1 MGKTAIIFVTILFTV
16 FILCSANNSTEKSP
30 ALGALNDPKLTC
42 CFDNHI
48 GECIPGG
55 ESEEH
60 CNQLCLQSSCNKG
73 GRCKVFQHKPPNHYC
88 HCYC

>member
-1 MGKTAIIFVTILFTV
+1 MGKITIIISIFLAV
-16 FILCSANNSTEKSP
+16 FILCSADDSTQSP
-30 ALGALNDPKLTC
+30 VPSVLEDVKVKC

-48 GECIPGG
+48 GKCIPGD
-55 ESEEH
+55 ESEEY